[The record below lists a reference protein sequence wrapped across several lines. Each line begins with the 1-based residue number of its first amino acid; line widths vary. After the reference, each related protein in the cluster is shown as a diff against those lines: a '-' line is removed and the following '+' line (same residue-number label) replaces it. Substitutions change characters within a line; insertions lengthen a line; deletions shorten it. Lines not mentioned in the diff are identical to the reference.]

1 MVQVVFLNSLYMF
14 QQQVPQERRR
24 QNDKRRRSFSA
35 YLSHLSVHS
44 AALHAFHADAHTC
57 LLDLALLLLLAV
69 LEVTA
74 MTELHEV
81 AGLVDLAL
89 EPAEGLLNGLALTDL
104 NLDGDGKGGGGG
116 SSGGCII
123 GKEKVERDKYVRYCL
138 MRVYD
143 IKNGQW
149 ETAGI

>member
-1 MVQVVFLNSLYMF
+1 MF

-24 QNDKRRRSFSA
+24 QNDKRRRSFAA
-35 YLSHLSVHS
+35 YLGHLSVHS

-57 LLDLALLLLLAV
+57 LLNLALLLLLAV

-89 EPAEGLLNGLALTDL
+89 EPAEGLLDGLALTDL
-104 NLDGDGKGGGGG
+104 DLDGDGKGGGGG
-116 SSGGCII
+116 GGGGCSTREII
-123 GKEKVERDKYVRYCL
+123 ESQRKGYSV
-138 MRVYD
+138 
-143 IKNGQW
+143 
-149 ETAGI
+149 